1 MPFQKTAKWRIPQ
14 KPLKEKAFLS
24 IARERLSGYN
34 VSMNDMRKIYFGR
47 TSLGAAHTWAL
58 STPFLTARVTDLGAS
73 LVSLRVRTPA
83 GRLKNTVLGYKNA
96 ALYEKGTSTVGATV
110 GRYAGRIGGAAFTL
124 DGKEYALEKN
134 DGENHLHGGFMKSLW
149 HAEAGEGRVRFA
161 LSSPDGDE
169 GFPGALRVFCTYEAE
184 GRTLRIVYEAEADAP
199 TVLNLTNHSYFSLGG
214 SAEEELL
221 SVNAELYAELGPG
234 SIPTGRLLPVSGTV
248 FDLREPKRIG
258 SFVDSPELSETSG
271 LDHSFIINRSAPGLA
286 CAARLYDPET
296 GLTLVCRTTRPT
308 VHIYTANFLHL
319 DAAGSFPR
327 HGAVCM
333 ETQHLPDS
341 PNKPDF
347 PSTVLRP
354 GEEYREETEY
364 EFLTQ

>member
-1 MPFQKTAKWRIPQ
+1 M
-14 KPLKEKAFLS
+14 
-24 IARERLSGYN
+24 
-34 VSMNDMRKIYFGR
+34 
-47 TSLGAAHTWAL
+47 
-58 STPFLTARVTDLGAS
+58 
-73 LVSLRVRTPA
+73 
-83 GRLKNTVLGYKNA
+83 
-96 ALYEKGTSTVGATV
+96 
-110 GRYAGRIGGAAFTL
+110 
-124 DGKEYALEKN
+124 
-134 DGENHLHGGFMKSLW
+134 
-149 HAEAGEGRVRFA
+149 
-161 LSSPDGDE
+161 
-169 GFPGALRVFCTYEAE
+169 
-184 GRTLRIVYEAEADAP
+184 
-199 TVLNLTNHSYFSLGG
+199 LNLTNHSYFSLGG